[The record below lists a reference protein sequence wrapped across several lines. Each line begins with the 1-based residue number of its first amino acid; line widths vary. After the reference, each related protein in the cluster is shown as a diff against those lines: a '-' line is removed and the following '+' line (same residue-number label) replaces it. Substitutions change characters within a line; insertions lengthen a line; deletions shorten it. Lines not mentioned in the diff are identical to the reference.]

1 MADMPAR
8 ALFLDF
14 DGLICDTERAVRRSW
29 DETYRELGLVFPP
42 GVWEE
47 IAGRADGEADALADL
62 SRRLGGPVTDVL
74 RARRL
79 LRKQALS
86 AAEPLRPGV
95 AALIAEATRRGL
107 TLAVVSSS
115 PRTWVHEHLFRLGVL
130 DRFAVIVCGD
140 DVFRRKP
147 APDLYQLALRR
158 TGLTADQVIAF
169 EDSPPGVLAA
179 RAAGLQCVA
188 VPSAASS
195 AIGLSHATL
204 VLDSLERYQLD
215 AARPVT
221 KGRPQH
227 E

>member
-1 MADMPAR
+1 MQVR

-29 DETYRELGLVFPP
+29 DEAYRELGLIFPT
-42 GVWEE
+42 GVWEQ
-47 IAGRADGEADALADL
+47 IAGRPDGEAVALADL
-62 SRRLGGPVTDVL
+62 SRRLGGPVTDAL

-79 LRKQALS
+79 LRKQVLS

-107 TLAVVSSS
+107 PLAVVSSS
-115 PRTWVHEHLFRLGVL
+115 PRTWVHEHLLRLGVL

-147 APDLYQLALRR
+147 APDPYYLALRR
-158 TGLTADQVIAF
+158 TGLTADQVVAF
-169 EDSPPGVLAA
+169 EDSPPGVRAA
-179 RAAGLQCVA
+179 LAAGLRCVA
-188 VPSAASS
+188 VPNAVSN
-195 AIGLSHATL
+195 AIGLSHATV

-215 AARPVT
+215 VAPPLT
-221 KGRPQH
+221 KGAPTA
-227 E
+227 